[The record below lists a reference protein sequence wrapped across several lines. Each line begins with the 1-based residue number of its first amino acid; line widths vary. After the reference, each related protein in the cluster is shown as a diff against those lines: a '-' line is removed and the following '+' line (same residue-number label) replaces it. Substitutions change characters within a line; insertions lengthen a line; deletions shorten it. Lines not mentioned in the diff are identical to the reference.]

1 MRGAK
6 LVKSKRPKLEML
18 GPEEVKKI
26 VEEAVQVLEKVGV
39 FVENERGLELLDA
52 ANAVV
57 DKKEKKAYIKA
68 ELVER
73 CLKTAPS
80 RIEVFDRDGEPA
92 LDLQGDN
99 IHFDPGSAALRIYD
113 MDLNQ
118 SRPPVTHDLIDFSR
132 LTDSL
137 SYLKAQS
144 TALIPSDVPEEI
156 SDRYRLFIA
165 LQHSSKPIVTGTFA
179 KDAFDVMKEMLVAV
193 RGSGENLRAK
203 ALAIFDCCPS
213 PPLKWSD
220 LTCHDLICCAESGI
234 PAELVSMP
242 LCGATSP
249 VTLAGALVQHTAENL
264 SGIVIHQLAGPGAP
278 IIYGGSPSFFDM
290 RKGTTPMGAIE
301 TMMIDSAYAQIG
313 KYLNLPTHAY
323 MGLSDAKILD
333 YQSGLESAVGAVL
346 AALSGINVI
355 SGPGMLDFESC
366 QSLEKLVLDN
376 EICGMAYRLIQGIGF
391 KDEVLALDL
400 LKDVTSDERSL
411 KTAATKRQFLTSPHT
426 LKWFRKESFFPSEVI
441 DRSNL
446 GDWEK
451 SGKRTAG
458 ERAKER
464 VKKILSTHQPKPLSQ
479 EITKELT
486 GIMQSQARLHNLEQ
500 LPLPR

>member
-1 MRGAK
+1 ME
-6 LVKSKRPKLEML
+6 KSNRPKLEIL
-18 GPEEVKKI
+18 EKEKIKKI
-26 VEEAVQVLEKVGV
+26 VEEAIEVLEKVGV
-39 FVENERGLELLDA
+39 FVENERGLELLDGA
-52 ANAVV
+52 DAKV
-57 DKKEKKAYIKA
+57 DKKERKAFIRA
-68 ELVER
+68 DLVEKS
-73 CLKTAPS
+73 LKTAPS
-80 RIEVFDRDGEPA
+80 QIKVFDREGEPA
-92 LDLQGDN
+92 LDLRGDN

-113 MDLNQ
+113 LDLNE
-118 SRPPVTHDLIDFSR
+118 SRPPVTKDLINFAR

-144 TALIPSDVPEEI
+144 TALISSDVPEQI

-165 LQHSSKPIVTGTFA
+165 LQHSAKPIVTGTFA
-179 KDAFDVMKEMLVAV
+179 KDGFEVMKEMLVTI
-193 RGSGENLRAK
+193 RGNEEGLKAK
-203 ALAIFDCCPS
+203 PLAIFDCCPS

-220 LTCHDLICCAESGI
+220 LTCHDLICCAETGI

-264 SGIVIHQLAGPGAP
+264 SGIIIHQIAKPGSS

-333 YQSGLESAVGAVL
+333 YQSGLESAVGAIL

-376 EICGMAYRLIQGIGF
+376 EICGMAYRLIQGMGF
-391 KDEVLALDL
+391 RDEALALNL
-400 LKDVTSDERSL
+400 LKEVTSE
-411 KTAATKRQFLTSPHT
+411 KHFLTAPHT
-426 LKWFRKESFFPSEVI
+426 LKWFKQEAFFPSEVI

-451 SGKRTAG
+451 FGKKTAG
-458 ERAKER
+458 ERAKEK
-464 VKKILSTHQPKPLSQ
+464 VKKILSTHQTKSLPQ
-479 EITKELT
+479 EIIRELT
-486 GIMQSQARLHNLEQ
+486 RIMQSQAKLHNLEQ
-500 LPLPR
+500 LPA

>member
-1 MRGAK
+1 
-6 LVKSKRPKLEML
+6 LEKSNRPKLKSLEK
-18 GPEEVKKI
+18 EKIKKI
-26 VEEAVQVLEKVGV
+26 VEEAIEVLEKVGV
-39 FVENERGLELLDA
+39 FVGNEKGLELLDG
-52 ANAVV
+52 ANAKV
-57 DKKEKKAYIKA
+57 DKKEKSAGSIGKAYIKA
-68 ELVER
+68 DLVEK
-73 CLKTAPS
+73 CLNTAPS
-80 RIEVFDRDGEPA
+80 QIKVFDREGELA
-92 LDLQGDN
+92 LDLHGDN
-99 IHFDPGSAALRIYD
+99 VHFDPGSAALKIYD
-113 MDLNQ
+113 LDLNG
-118 SRPPVTHDLIDFSR
+118 SRPPVTKDLINFAR

-137 SYLKAQS
+137 FYLKAQS

-179 KDAFDVMKEMLVAV
+179 KDGFEVMKEMLIAI
-193 RGSGENLRAK
+193 RGDGKNLKAK
-203 ALAIFDCCPS
+203 PLAIFDCCPS

-220 LTCHDLICCAESGI
+220 LTCHDLIWCAESGI

-264 SGIVIHQLAGPGAP
+264 SGIVIHQIANPGSP

-313 KYLNLPTHAY
+313 KYFNLPTHAY

-333 YQSGLESAVGAVL
+333 YQSGLESAVGAIL

-376 EICGMAYRLIQGIGF
+376 EICGMAYRLIQGIEF
-391 KDEVLALDL
+391 RDKVLALDL
-400 LKDVTSDERSL
+400 LKEVTSE
-411 KTAATKRQFLTSPHT
+411 KHFLTSPHT
-426 LKWFRKESFFPSEVI
+426 LKWFKKESLFPSDVI

-446 GDWEK
+446 GDWQK
-451 SGKRTAG
+451 SGKKTAG
-458 ERAKER
+458 DRAKEK
-464 VKKILSTHQPKPLSQ
+464 VKKILSTHQPKPLSR
-479 EITKELT
+479 EVTAELT
-486 GIMQSQARLHNLEQ
+486 KIMQSQARQKNLDQ
-500 LPLPR
+500 LPAW

>member
-1 MRGAK
+1 VKVYPEGHQQGAK
-6 LVKSKRPKLEML
+6 FLTRGVELENSKRPKLEIF
-18 GPEEVKKI
+18 GKEKIKKI
-26 VEEAVQVLEKVGV
+26 VEEAIQVLEKVGV
-39 FVENERGLELLDA
+39 FVENEKGLEFLDGA
-52 ANAVV
+52 KAKI
-57 DKKEKKAYIKA
+57 DKKQRKAYIKA
-68 ELVER
+68 DIVEK

-80 RIEVFDRDGEPA
+80 QIKVFDREGELA
-92 LDLQGDN
+92 LDLRDDN

-113 MDLNQ
+113 LDLNE
-118 SRPPVTHDLIDFSR
+118 SRFPVTTDLINLAR

-137 SYLKAQS
+137 PHLKAQS
-144 TALIPSDVPEEI
+144 TALIPSDVPKEI
-156 SDRYRLFIA
+156 ADRYRLFIA
-165 LQHSSKPIVTGTFA
+165 LQHSPKPIVTGTFA
-179 KDAFDVMKEMLVAV
+179 KDGFEVMKEMLVTV
-193 RGSGENLRAK
+193 RGSKENLKAK
-203 ALAIFDCCPS
+203 PLAIFDCCPS

-220 LTCHDLICCAESGI
+220 LTCHDLICCAENGI

-264 SGIVIHQLAGPGAP
+264 SGIVIHQIAQPGSP

-301 TMMIDSAYAQIG
+301 TMMIDSAFAQIG

-333 YQSGLESAVGAVL
+333 YQSGLESGIGAIL

-391 KDEVLALDL
+391 MEEVLALDL
-400 LKDVTSDERSL
+400 LKEVSSE
-411 KTAATKRQFLTSPHT
+411 KHFLTSPHT
-426 LKWFRKESFFPSEVI
+426 LKWFKKEAFFPSEVI

-451 SGKRTAG
+451 SGKKTAG
-458 ERAKER
+458 QRAKEK
-464 VKKILSTHQPKPLSQ
+464 VKKILSTHQPKPLPQ
-479 EITKELT
+479 EITAELT
-486 GIMQSQARLHNLEQ
+486 KIMQSQA
-500 LPLPR
+500 